1 MSKTNIRLLLR
12 FDCSMASIRQGTNL
26 RGKMILEKKKKKSNE
41 VREFE
46 SKIYKMISHAL
57 HPYVIPSLEYQAML

>member
-26 RGKMILEKKKKKSNE
+26 RGKMILEKKEKKK
-41 VREFE
+41 
-46 SKIYKMISHAL
+46 K
-57 HPYVIPSLEYQAML
+57 AMKSGNLRAKFTK